1 MPQHIRILF
10 LEDNPAHVDL
20 FLKPQLQ
27 RQNVDYTL
35 LTCSR
40 KSEFEG
46 HLRNSQCDVIVA
58 DFKLPDFDGMEAI
71 RMAKEIAP
79 DVPVILFTGAAGEE
93 TAVECL
99 KAGAEDYVMKTR
111 PMRLVPA
118 ILNAMEKRVLLKKNL
133 QAEEDRRHV
142 EDALKESEER
152 YRNLVEAF
160 NDIVL
165 VTDHS
170 GRIAYANPSLEHQT
184 GLTPQD
190 LSFILPDDASAM
202 MSFVKAFI
210 ESGENYSQA
219 MEHRVL
225 DHQKNLHW
233 YSTAMAKTTYMGKP
247 ALQFIMRNITEQKI
261 ADEKI
266 LASMLGRDLV
276 PIDVSEITASVAFI
290 LSDRAVEKNLSLKVE
305 FDDNCR
311 VCGDGKWAHEIAHQL
326 IANAITYSSAGKA
339 LFVSVKKHAQEGTI
353 VLTVRDEGPGMP
365 SQLSISNRSGGVG
378 LWLVKQYVEAMK
390 GSIRCET
397 GKDSGTAFI
406 VEFPEAK

>member
-1 MPQHIRILF
+1 
-10 LEDNPAHVDL
+10 
-20 FLKPQLQ
+20 
-27 RQNVDYTL
+27 
-35 LTCSR
+35 
-40 KSEFEG
+40 
-46 HLRNSQCDVIVA
+46 
-58 DFKLPDFDGMEAI
+58 
-71 RMAKEIAP
+71 
-79 DVPVILFTGAAGEE
+79 
-93 TAVECL
+93 
-99 KAGAEDYVMKTR
+99 
-111 PMRLVPA
+111 
-118 ILNAMEKRVLLKKNL
+118 
-133 QAEEDRRHV
+133 
-142 EDALKESEER
+142 
-152 YRNLVEAF
+152 
-160 NDIVL
+160 
-165 VTDHS
+165 
-170 GRIAYANPSLEHQT
+170 
-184 GLTPQD
+184 
-190 LSFILPDDASAM
+190 
-202 MSFVKAFI
+202 
-210 ESGENYSQA
+210 
-219 MEHRVL
+219 
-225 DHQKNLHW
+225 
-233 YSTAMAKTTYMGKP
+233 MAKTTYMGKP

-406 VEFPEAK
+406 VEFPAAQ